1 MEADGLQY
9 IARAGEEVVHL
20 VFADSMKLKKWETA
34 SKKKVTLRM
43 QELMGAIDVN
53 PTFHLV
59 TGYEFVAQN
68 LMRL

>member
-1 MEADGLQY
+1 MHQ
-9 IARAGEEVVHL
+9 

-53 PTFHLV
+53 PTFQLV
-59 TGYEFVAQN
+59 TG
-68 LMRL
+68 